1 MGKVL
6 MEMSE
11 NELEYQTAVI
21 SEVNVWLFQ
30 VNEALEKKIR
40 FFFFFFF
47 LRHYGWGFYYAIMSI
62 FTLVT
67 SRLHDCASPEK
78 CDSMR

>member
-40 FFFFFFF
+40 FFFFFFATLW
-47 LRHYGWGFYYAIMSI
+47 LRVLLRNYVDLYLSDFQIA
-62 FTLVT
+62 
-67 SRLHDCASPEK
+67 RLCITRK
-78 CDSMR
+78 VR

>member
-1 MGKVL
+1 

-40 FFFFFFF
+40 FFFFFFCDIMVE
-47 LRHYGWGFYYAIMSI
+47 GFITQLCRS
-62 FTLVT
+62 L
-67 SRLHDCASPEK
+67 P
-78 CDSMR
+78 

>member
-1 MGKVL
+1 

-40 FFFFFFF
+40 FFFFFATLW
-47 LRHYGWGFYYAIMSI
+47 LRVLLRNYVDLYLSDFQIA
-62 FTLVT
+62 
-67 SRLHDCASPEK
+67 RLCITRK
-78 CDSMR
+78 VR

>member
-30 VNEALEKKIR
+30 VNEALEKKNQIL
-40 FFFFFFF
+40 FFFFFATLW
-47 LRHYGWGFYYAIMSI
+47 LRVLLRNYVDLYLSDFQIA
-62 FTLVT
+62 
-67 SRLHDCASPEK
+67 RLCITRK
-78 CDSMR
+78 VR

>member
-1 MGKVL
+1 

-47 LRHYGWGFYYAIMSI
+47 CDIMVEGFITQLCRS
-62 FTLVT
+62 L
-67 SRLHDCASPEK
+67 P
-78 CDSMR
+78 